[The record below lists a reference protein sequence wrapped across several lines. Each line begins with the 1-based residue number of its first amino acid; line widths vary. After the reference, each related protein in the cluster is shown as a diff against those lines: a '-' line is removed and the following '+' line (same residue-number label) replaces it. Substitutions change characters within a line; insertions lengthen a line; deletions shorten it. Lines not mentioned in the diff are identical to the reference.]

1 MHRVPPYASH
11 VADAAAAVACGHV
24 APAEASAVKASR
36 RGSSSVCV
44 FSDIAF
50 LTDALCCPVAHRCS
64 RARKPDE
71 RSGSTLEVIGV
82 RHRQALMIL
91 GRLRGCVCSRGGT
104 PTAPPVIDGNFSV
117 RMSMKSS
124 PNPVHGGRVC
134 VHRPWGDGGRPR
146 GARDEHRRTPGRCS
160 CRCSCRDSSGQLGP
174 ITLSTYCGTSPC
186 IPVAFPAILGSW

>member
-1 MHRVPPYASH
+1 MFSSVRRRRVFSSERSKGRVWPSGQPWSATTESGPRRGLR
-11 VADAAAAVACGHV
+11 AR
-24 APAEASAVKASR
+24 APA
-36 RGSSSVCV
+36 VCV

-91 GRLRGCVCSRGGT
+91 GRLRGCVCSRGG
-104 PTAPPVIDGNFSV
+104 
-117 RMSMKSS
+117 
-124 PNPVHGGRVC
+124 RVC

-174 ITLSTYCGTSPC
+174 ITLSIQTRDFQSLVLMPKY
-186 IPVAFPAILGSW
+186 